1 MLLETDQVSFTL
13 GGIPFGQVDEF
24 GVDWS
29 IEQLEGWTGSTRS
42 TSEVTQKPRQSGGWR
57 SSGYSG
63 ARSISASGK
72 IFAPDAA
79 ALSDAFDR
87 LNAAL
92 PAGVDIRIAVT
103 DAAGTRWVTVQ
114 QSDDVLTNWLMPD
127 VGTWSIQVSSTD
139 WRKFGEELS
148 AVTQLPSTSGG
159 IVIGGADTGSSSG
172 LYTADQ
178 AQAAAD
184 AVGLMVDQPTDG
196 LYPLLKKDG
205 SPASA
210 QFVDVLQLSGAFTV
224 PFIIDAKT
232 ITGQVSLTNPGNE
245 SGTVVL
251 RIEGPC
257 VGPVVTHVS
266 TGNAIVFSSSLV
278 LREGEFLEIDMDART
293 ALANGQSNRAGY
305 ITSRGWSAFDPGRN
319 TWAFSAAQYNS
330 QSQLSVTAVPAWR

>member
-13 GGIPFGQVDEF
+13 GGIPFGEVDEF

-42 TSEVTQKPRQSGGWR
+42 TSEISQKPRQSGGWR
-57 SSGYSG
+57 STGYSG

-72 IFAPDAA
+72 IYAPDAA
-79 ALSDAFDR
+79 SLSAAFDR
-87 LNAAL
+87 LNAAI
-92 PAGVDIRIAVT
+92 PAGVDSRLAVT

-127 VGTWSIQVSSTD
+127 IGTWSIQVASTD
-139 WRKFGEELS
+139 WRKFGIELAGS
-148 AVTQLPSTSGG
+148 TQLPSTSGG
-159 IVIGGADTGSSSG
+159 LVIGGSDTGSSNG
-172 LYTADQ
+172 LYTPEQ

-184 AVGLMVDQPTDG
+184 AVGLMVDQPSAG
-196 LYPLLKKDG
+196 LYPLLTKTG
-205 SPASA
+205 TPASS
-210 QFVDVLQLSGAFTV
+210 QFVNVLQLTGALTV
-224 PFIIDAKT
+224 PFIIDATT

-245 SGTVVL
+245 SGPVVL
-251 RIEGPC
+251 RIDGPC

-266 TGNAIVFSSSLV
+266 TGNAIVFSSSLE
-278 LREGEFLEIDMDART
+278 LRAGEFLEIDMDART

-319 TWAFSAAQYNS
+319 TWAFSAARYNS

>member
-13 GGIPFGQVDEF
+13 GGIPFGEVDEF

-42 TSEVTQKPRQSGGWR
+42 TSEISQKPRQSGGWR
-57 SSGYSG
+57 SAGYSG

-72 IFAPDAA
+72 IFAPDAS
-79 ALSDAFDR
+79 ALSAAFDR
-87 LNAAL
+87 LNAAI
-92 PAGVDIRIAVT
+92 PAGVDSRFAVT

-139 WRKFGEELS
+139 WRKFGSELEG
-148 AVTQLPSTSGG
+148 ATQLPSTSGG
-159 IVIGGADTGSSSG
+159 LIVSAGGGASSSD
-172 LYTADQ
+172 LFTLAQ
-178 AQAAAD
+178 LQAAAD
-184 AVGLMVDQPTDG
+184 SAGLLVDQKSG
-196 LYPLLKKDG
+196 EAYPLVNKDG
-205 SPASA
+205 SPTSA
-210 QFVDVLQLSGAFTV
+210 QSFPALQLTGALTV
-224 PFIIDAKT
+224 PFIIDAQT
-232 ITGQVSLTNPGNE
+232 VTGQVSLTNPGNE
-245 SGTVVL
+245 SGPVVL
-251 RIEGPC
+251 RIDGPC

-266 TGNAIVFSSSLV
+266 TGNAIVFSSSLE
-278 LREGEFLEIDMDART
+278 LRAGEYLEIDMDART

-319 TWAFSAAQYNS
+319 TWAFSAARYNS